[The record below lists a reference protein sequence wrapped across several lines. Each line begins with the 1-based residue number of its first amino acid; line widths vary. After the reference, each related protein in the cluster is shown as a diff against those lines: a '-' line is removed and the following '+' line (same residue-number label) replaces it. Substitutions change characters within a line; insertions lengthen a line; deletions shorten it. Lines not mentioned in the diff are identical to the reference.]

1 MDVGHVGLTSFI
13 RAIGLLALQLVHPCL
28 HRLLIHAL
36 KGGHNASNAA
46 LDLSSALLSSSPC
59 AGADGFAD

>member
-28 HRLLIHAL
+28 HRWLIHAL

-46 LDLSSALLSSSPC
+46 LDLSSALLSSS
-59 AGADGFAD
+59 

>member
-1 MDVGHVGLTSFI
+1 MPSS
-13 RAIGLLALQLVHPCL
+13 LADAC
-28 HRLLIHAL
+28 L

-59 AGADGFAD
+59 AGADGLAD